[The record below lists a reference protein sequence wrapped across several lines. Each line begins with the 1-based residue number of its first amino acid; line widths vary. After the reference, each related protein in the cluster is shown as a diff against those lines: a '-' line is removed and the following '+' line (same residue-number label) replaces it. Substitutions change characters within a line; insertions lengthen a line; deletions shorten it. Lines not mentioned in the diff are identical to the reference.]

1 MNNFRNS
8 LKTESIISLKTSLSN
23 GKNWLFL
30 GKPTTWPD
38 SDNSP
43 PLNQSIEEDM
53 DCKMGIIALYKLKS
67 SDFAYVIERN
77 DWVLGRV
84 YTEYSSSIDLK
95 TKNYYITTESG
106 TDLNVWICIHNGH
119 DSESTFSP
127 NCTLATTADDSAS
140 RSLCLLGDEYQWKL
154 IYTVPN
160 FASNPFCTSTYF
172 PILNNYYP
180 NTDENILKLNITG
193 NTEFLW
199 YVPDNADYYINSVA
213 TNNDIA
219 HLQTPPNAVIN
230 KTLNYYTNWDM
241 ILRDSSGIVKHVLKI
256 KNSNF
261 TNEIFT
267 VQACTEFPDNI
278 EGYRYS
284 IVPGLNIKG
293 TGYNFV
299 AYSNMNENTKTIES
313 ISILNSG
320 NEYQNLTITV
330 QGIENNYTVTP
341 VFSIRNNLKSSPI
354 NTLKCSELMLYK
366 KISATGV
373 NAYDKTNPVV
383 LTIGSSDY
391 ESNDIRQFGI
401 IKSEYYDEITDDI
414 YMSNSSLSACTLLY
428 TTRANSTKTGILLD
442 SYICTVDGVGNIT
455 AYGIVVS
462 IAEPPSGADTPVIA
476 VLPLFGTFTTV
487 YPNIKKLNINTLV
500 TESLSPSFTITSVI
514 GAQYIKQSGRIQYLE
529 NIYPTT
535 LSTDTALNIRVIIS
549 L

>member
-84 YTEYSSSIDLK
+84 YTEYSSSVDLK
-95 TKNYYITTESG
+95 TKNYYITSENG
-106 TDLNVWICIHNGH
+106 TNLNVWICIHNGH

-127 NCTLATTADDSAS
+127 NCIGTTDNNQLG
-140 RSLCLLGDEYQWKL
+140 LCLLGDEYQWKL

-160 FASNPFCTSTYF
+160 FASNPFCTSTHF
-172 PILNNYYP
+172 PILNNYYS
-180 NTDENILKLNITG
+180 NTDENILKLNVTG

-199 YVPDNADYYINSVA
+199 YVPDNSNYYVDSIN
-213 TNNDIA
+213 TNNDTL
-219 HLQTPPNAVIN
+219 HLQIPLNSVIN
-230 KTLNYYTNWDM
+230 KSPNYYKNWDL
-241 ILRDSSGIVKHVLKI
+241 ILRENGIVKYVLKI
-256 KNSNF
+256 KDSNF
-261 TNEIFT
+261 INNVFS
-267 VQACTEFPDNI
+267 VQTCIEPPNNI
-278 EGYRYS
+278 DGYTYS
-284 IVPGLNIKG
+284 IVPGIIVKG
-293 TGYNFV
+293 SGYGFI
-299 AYSNMNENTKTIES
+299 AYSNINENTKTIES
-313 ISILNSG
+313 ISILDYG
-320 NEYQNLTITV
+320 YEYQDLGITIG
-330 QGIENNYTVTP
+330 GIQNNYTVTP

-401 IKSEYYDEITDDI
+401 IKSESYDEIAFEDLADI
-414 YMSNSSLSACTLLY
+414 RESLTGCTLLY

-442 SYICTVDGVGNIT
+442 SYICTVDGFGNIT

-476 VLPLFGTFTTV
+476 VLPLFGTFTTA

>member
-84 YTEYSSSIDLK
+84 YTEYSSSVDLK
-95 TKNYYITTESG
+95 TKNYYITSENG
-106 TDLNVWICIHNGH
+106 TNLNVWICIHNGH

-127 NCTLATTADDSAS
+127 NCIGTTDNNQLG
-140 RSLCLLGDEYQWKL
+140 LCLLGDEYQWKL

-160 FASNPFCTSTYF
+160 FASNPFCTSTHF
-172 PILNNYYP
+172 PILNNYYS
-180 NTDENILKLNITG
+180 NTDENILKLNVTG

-199 YVPDNADYYINSVA
+199 YVPDNSNYYVDNIN
-213 TNNDIA
+213 TNNDTL
-219 HLQTPPNAVIN
+219 HLQIPLNSLIN
-230 KTLNYYTNWDM
+230 KSPNYYRNWDLV
-241 ILRDSSGIVKHVLKI
+241 LRDNGVVKYVLKI
-256 KNSNF
+256 KDSNF
-261 TNEIFT
+261 INNVFS
-267 VQACTEFPDNI
+267 VQTCIEPPNNI
-278 EGYRYS
+278 DGYTYS
-284 IVPGLNIKG
+284 IVPGIIVKG
-293 TGYNFV
+293 SGYGFI
-299 AYSNMNENTKTIES
+299 AYSNINENTKTIES

-320 NEYQNLTITV
+320 YEYQDLGITIG
-330 QGIENNYTVTP
+330 GIQNNYTVTP

-354 NTLKCSELMLYK
+354 NTLKCSELMFYK

-401 IKSEYYDEITDDI
+401 IKSESYDEIAFEDLADI
-414 YMSNSSLSACTLLY
+414 RESLTGCTLLY

-462 IAEPPSGADTPVIA
+462 IAEPPSGADTPIIA
-476 VLPLFGTFTTV
+476 VLPLFGTFTTE
-487 YPNIKKLNINTLV
+487 YSNIKKLNINTLV

>member
-30 GKPTTWPD
+30 GKPTGWSN
-38 SDNSP
+38 SDTP
-43 PLNQSIEEDM
+43 PTLNQSIEEDM

-84 YTEYSSSIDLK
+84 YTEYSSSVDLT

-127 NCTLATTADDSAS
+127 NCIEITDSYD
-140 RSLCLLGDEYQWKL
+140 RGLCLLGDEYQWKL

-160 FASNPFCTSTYF
+160 FASNPFCTSTHF
-172 PILNNYYP
+172 PILNNYYS
-180 NTDENILKLNITG
+180 NANENILKLNITG

-199 YVPDNADYYINSVA
+199 YVEYDADYYINSVG

-219 HLQTPPNAVIN
+219 HLQAPPNAVIN

-261 TNEIFT
+261 TNGIFT
-267 VQACTEFPDNI
+267 VQTCTEFPANI
-278 EGYRYS
+278 EGYKYS

-293 TGYNFV
+293 TGNGFI
-299 AYSNMNENTKTIES
+299 AYSNMNGNTKTIKS

-401 IKSEYYDEITDDI
+401 IKSQSYDEITDDI
-414 YMSNSSLSACTLLY
+414 YMSNSSLGACTLLY
-428 TTRANSTKTGILLD
+428 TTRANSTKTGILPD
-442 SYICTVDGVGNIT
+442 NYICTVDGDGNIT
-455 AYGIVVS
+455 AYGLVVS
-462 IAEPPSGADTPVIA
+462 IAESPSATDTPIIA

-487 YPNIKKLNINTLV
+487 YSNIKKLNINTMV